1 MLRDIPNK
9 IKIKGHIILITPS
22 GSYSCDAFC
31 KTNDSF
37 CISEYFSDEERSLN
51 DQAYLKSYKDGVT
64 SYRNIMWNCWER
76 LEKKITSSSLMK
88 SKKYALATS

>member
-9 IKIKGHIILITPS
+9 IKIKGHVILITPS

-37 CISEYFSDEERSLN
+37 WISEEFSNEERKLN
-51 DQAYLKSYKDGVT
+51 DQAYLKSYEDGVI

-76 LEKKITSSSLMK
+76 LEKRLR
-88 SKKYALATS
+88 AVRL